1 MIMRRKASSC
11 ELKLVSIF
19 AFGAENHARFV
30 ERFNVYGQEFYGM
43 TEIGGGTYVPAHR
56 LGEMTGSG
64 SCGVP
69 APYREVIFADDD
81 GNPVPPGQAGELC
94 VRGCGLLQG
103 YYKNPEATADAF
115 CGDWFRTGDLARVDG
130 RGFYYI
136 IGRNSPASNIAN
148 RSRWLRC
155 RFSGVLQEYPRG
167 LGLVCVCGGAMAE

>member
-1 MIMRRKASSC
+1 SWTSVRPIHHAPASKYARLKPSLAHMPLASSCHRHLAMMIMRRKASSC

-43 TEIGGGTYVPAHR
+43 TEIGGGTYVFAHR

-94 VRGCGLLQG
+94 VRGRGLLQG
-103 YYKNPEATADAF
+103 YY
-115 CGDWFRTGDLARVDG
+115 
-130 RGFYYI
+130 
-136 IGRNSPASNIAN
+136 
-148 RSRWLRC
+148 
-155 RFSGVLQEYPRG
+155 
-167 LGLVCVCGGAMAE
+167 